1 MHENAA
7 LQGGYGPRVPCTF
20 VALPSEQKQLCHTF
34 FIYSWSSPADSTTPY
49 WHRNADGTL
58 SRGMLTQ
65 WGMKC
70 PSLYYIYVPQDL
82 STCSQV
88 VVICHDLHNHPPPAL
103 IKMPLSLVDVLDKLL
118 SNMGWRLAD
127 ATQCL
132 IQALFKD
139 YGWHLAG
146 SQTSTQVFLTFT
158 HRLQTWITSD
168 DWLHMSSFSS
178 SRMVLAS
185 KVDEPSTY
193 IIKNSANPVY
203 SCLSSC

>member
-1 MHENAA
+1 MLIYQIAANITNENAIAMHENAA

-20 VALPSEQKQLCHTF
+20 IASPSEQKKLCHTF
-34 FIYSWSSPADSTTPY
+34 FIYFRSSSADLTTAY
-49 WHRNADGTL
+49 WHCNTDGTI
-58 SRGMLTQ
+58 SCGMLTQ

-70 PSLYYIYVPQDL
+70 PSSYYIYVPQDL
-82 STCSQV
+82 STCSWV
-88 VVICHDLHNHPPPAL
+88 VVICRDPHNHAPPAL
-103 IKMPLSLVDVLDKLL
+103 IKMPLSLVDMLDKLL

-168 DWLHMSSFSS
+168 D
-178 SRMVLAS
+178 
-185 KVDEPSTY
+185 
-193 IIKNSANPVY
+193 
-203 SCLSSC
+203 